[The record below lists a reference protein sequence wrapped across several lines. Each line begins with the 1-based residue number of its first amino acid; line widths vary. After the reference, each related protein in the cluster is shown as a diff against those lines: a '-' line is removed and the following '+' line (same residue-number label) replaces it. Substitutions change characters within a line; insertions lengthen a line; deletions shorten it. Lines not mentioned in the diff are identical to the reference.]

1 MRKNKLEKE
10 LHEAKQALRRGMY
23 ARMGY
28 TFLIEELIKN
38 HPNPK
43 AAFNDTIRNFPVFKE
58 EIADLADLL
67 ELDLCTDD

>member
-1 MRKNKLEKE
+1 MQKDKLERE
-10 LHEAKQALRRGMY
+10 LYEAKQALRKGMY

-43 AAFNDTIRNFPVFKE
+43 AAFNDTMKNLPVFKE
-58 EIADLADLL
+58 EIADLANLL
-67 ELDLCTDD
+67 ELDLGVSE